1 MTTEEPETPP
11 DGGGPTAGTNWHSWA
26 ALEASLRDDAELSD
40 DLRARTLDAVVVLQ
54 ALLGDEWLGQVT
66 LDHPILSLFWN
77 RAEWTR
83 VRLCALADG
92 LTAINRLPGGAQLLG
107 RVRSEQEAGS
117 ALLEIDTAVRAL
129 THGCTVELAPRTQG
143 AKSCDLALT
152 SADDRRL
159 FVEITGVAQFSSEA
173 TTQQRL
179 LDRIYPIMDIIGSD
193 HVGGGQLLFWPAD
206 DERDALVKTAEAFW
220 LDGLVRTERVV
231 LDVPGTLHLWCEPVR
246 EGGPIPDGGPYTLF
260 QAPLHEDPLGRTRRA
275 VRNKVAQLPLH
286 EPGVIFVHPPSSLW
300 LMPDVAVIAK
310 AIASAVVDYP
320 QIVATVLVN
329 WGYSPDRSDTRRQ
342 VYDSAELIQSAD
354 RHIFVR
360 QSLVVWNTARV
371 SRNVDEL
378 AELLA

>member
-40 DLRARTLDAVVVLQ
+40 DLRARTLDAVVILQ

-92 LTAINRLPGGAQLLG
+92 LIAINRLPGGVQLLG

-143 AKSCDLALT
+143 AKSCDLALA
-152 SADDRRL
+152 SADGRRL
-159 FVEITGVAQFSSEA
+159 FVEITGVAQFSSRA

-179 LDRIYPIMDIIGSD
+179 LNRIYPIMDIIGSNHD
-193 HVGGGQLLFWPAD
+193 GGGQLLFWPAD
-206 DERDALVKTAEAFW
+206 DERDASESS
-220 LDGLVRTERVV
+220 RE
-231 LDVPGTLHLWCEPVR
+231 HLWSLLGMSALPGKQEDRSTQDPRASTPGSPSEGEVSEPHPRPTHLRVGQR
-246 EGGPIPDGGPYTLF
+246 APERDPVGTAVQAEKPKKCSFSGEVSLSLAQLQQAGIAKLQCSACSATWAARIRGDTVLFPSHPPRTTRMTQDISRWIKQEGGWTLY
-260 QAPLHEDPLGRTRRA
+260 E
-275 VRNKVAQLPLH
+275 
-286 EPGVIFVHPPSSLW
+286 
-300 LMPDVAVIAK
+300 K
-310 AIASAVVDYP
+310 A
-320 QIVATVLVN
+320 
-329 WGYSPDRSDTRRQ
+329 
-342 VYDSAELIQSAD
+342 E
-354 RHIFVR
+354 
-360 QSLVVWNTARV
+360 
-371 SRNVDEL
+371 
-378 AELLA
+378 

>member
-1 MTTEEPETPP
+1 
-11 DGGGPTAGTNWHSWA
+11 
-26 ALEASLRDDAELSD
+26 
-40 DLRARTLDAVVVLQ
+40 
-54 ALLGDEWLGQVT
+54 
-66 LDHPILSLFWN
+66 
-77 RAEWTR
+77 
-83 VRLCALADG
+83 
-92 LTAINRLPGGAQLLG
+92 
-107 RVRSEQEAGS
+107 
-117 ALLEIDTAVRAL
+117 
-129 THGCTVELAPRTQG
+129 
-143 AKSCDLALT
+143 
-152 SADDRRL
+152 
-159 FVEITGVAQFSSEA
+159 
-173 TTQQRL
+173 
-179 LDRIYPIMDIIGSD
+179 MDIIGSD
-193 HVGGGQLLFWPAD
+193 HAGGGHLLFWPAD
-206 DERDALVKTAEAFW
+206 DERNALVKTAEAFW

-246 EGGPIPDGGPYTLF
+246 EGGLIPDGAPYTLF

-300 LMPDVAVIAK
+300 LMPDVAGIAK

-342 VYDSAELIQSAD
+342 VDDSAELIQSGD

-360 QSLVVWNTARV
+360 QSLVVWNTAHV